1 MDALK
6 MLGMGLI
13 ALSFIIPILL
23 TNENSETL

>member
-13 ALSFIIPILL
+13 ALAFIIPILL

>member
-13 ALSFIIPILL
+13 ALSFIIPMLL
-23 TNENSETL
+23 KHENSETQ

>member
-13 ALSFIIPILL
+13 CLSFIIPMLL